1 MDSDVAHGRDRSIS
15 CREDSWI
22 EIDRDTFGEYIARSG
37 SCNPH
42 NRATIGLIADR
53 SEIRK
58 IVPERLLQ

>member
-1 MDSDVAHGRDRSIS
+1 MDSDVARGRDRSIS

-22 EIDRDTFGEYIARSG
+22 QIDRDTFGEYIARSD

-53 SEIRK
+53 SKIRK
-58 IVPERLLQ
+58 IVPKQLL

>member
-1 MDSDVAHGRDRSIS
+1 MDSDVAHGRDRGIS

-22 EIDRDTFGEYIARSG
+22 QIDRDIFGEHIARSG

-58 IVPERLLQ
+58 VVPEQLL

>member
-15 CREDSWI
+15 RREDSWI
-22 EIDRDTFGEYIARSG
+22 QIDRDTFGEYIARSG

-42 NRATIGLIADR
+42 NRATTGLIADR

-58 IVPERLLQ
+58 LVPEQLLQ

>member
-22 EIDRDTFGEYIARSG
+22 QIDRDTFGEYIARSG

-42 NRATIGLIADR
+42 NRPTIRLIADR

-58 IVPERLLQ
+58 VVSEQLL

>member
-1 MDSDVAHGRDRSIS
+1 MDRDVAHGRDRSIS
-15 CREDSWI
+15 CREDPWI
-22 EIDRDTFGEYIARSG
+22 QIDGDTFGEYIARSG

-58 IVPERLLQ
+58 IVPEQLLQ